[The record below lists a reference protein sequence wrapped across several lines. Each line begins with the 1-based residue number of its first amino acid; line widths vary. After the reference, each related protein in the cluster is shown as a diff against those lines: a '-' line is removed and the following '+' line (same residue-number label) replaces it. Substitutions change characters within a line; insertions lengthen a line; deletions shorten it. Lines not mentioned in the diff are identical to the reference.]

1 MPLSDLGIR
10 TAKPGPGIRKLSD
23 GGGLQL
29 WIMPTGSKLW
39 RLAYRASGK
48 QKLMALGAYPTVT
61 LEAARRGRDR
71 AKERLAAG
79 TDPGQQKKLDKLAKA
94 LSEASTFAAVAA
106 ELLEKKKREGK
117 ASATI
122 GKREWLYGYA
132 SADLA
137 ARPVADITAPEVLA
151 VLRKVEAKGLT
162 ETAHRLRS
170 AIGEVFRYAIA
181 TGRATHDPTQALR
194 GALAAHTAKHRA
206 AILDAKALGA
216 LLRAIEG
223 FEGQPTTVAA
233 LKLMALLFP
242 RPGELR
248 QAEWSEFDLDAAVW
262 SIPASRAKMRREHR
276 VPLPRQ
282 ALAILDGLKPL
293 TGHSCFVLPHISDP
307 RRCMSENTLNAAL
320 RRMGYSQD
328 DMTAHGFRA
337 SAATLLN
344 ESGKWSPD
352 AIERALAHQ
361 EEDAVRRAYA
371 RGAFWKERVAMAEW
385 WADHL
390 DALRDG
396 ATVLPFDRRA

>member
-1 MPLSDLGIR
+1 MALTDVAIR
-10 TAKPGPGIRKLSD
+10 NAKPTERMQKLSD

-29 WIMPTGSKLW
+29 WVTPAGGKIWK
-39 RLAYRASGK
+39 LAYRYGEA
-48 QKLMALGAYPTVT
+48 QKTLTIGAYPVIT
-61 LEAARRGRDR
+61 LAAAREKRTE
-71 AKERLAAG
+71 AKRLLAAG
-79 TDPGQQKKLDKLAKA
+79 TDPGQQRKLDKLAKA
-94 LSEASTFAAVAA
+94 ISEANTFAVVAA
-106 ELLEKKKREGK
+106 ELLDKKKREGK

-137 ARPVADITAPEVLA
+137 QRPVAEITAPEVLA
-151 VLRKVEAKGLT
+151 VLKKVETKGLT

-170 AIGEVFRYAIA
+170 AIGEVFRFAIA

-194 GALAAHTAKHRA
+194 GALAAHSSKHRA

-223 FEGQPTTVAA
+223 FQGQPTTVAA

-248 QAEWSEFDLDAAVW
+248 QAEWSEFDLDAGIW
-262 SIPASRAKMRREHR
+262 TIPASRAKMRREHR
-276 VPLPRQ
+276 VPLPAQ
-282 ALAILDGLKPL
+282 AIAIIEGLKPL
-293 TGHSCFVLPHISDP
+293 TGHSRFLLPHISDP

-361 EEDAVRRAYA
+361 DEDEVRRAYA
-371 RGAFWKERVAMAEW
+371 RGAFWKERVAMAQW
-385 WADHL
+385 WADHI
-390 DALRDG
+390 DSLRDG
-396 ATVLPFDRRA
+396 AKVVLFGKA